1 MDQISLCIMTRE
13 LCHQLYQGWENDP
26 AIYLDMGL
34 FSPYRYD
41 KEAVD
46 RYFDG
51 KQTPDRVFFAIL
63 KDGVPVGELHLKRID
78 RRNRECTLSIHMQ
91 NDGVKGRGY
100 GTQAERLALR
110 YAFEVLGMEAVNADT
125 VVKNTRSQHI
135 LEKLG
140 FQHLRDEGEFRY
152 YRCRRG
158 GKPRR
163 GAFSL
168 PPEAGENIPRRE
180 G

>member
-1 MDQISLCIMTRE
+1 MDQISLCVMTRE

-26 AIYLDMGL
+26 AIYMDMGL
-34 FSPYRYD
+34 FSPYCYS

-46 RYFDG
+46 RYFDA
-51 KQTPDRVFFAIL
+51 KQTPDRVLFAIL
-63 KDGVPVGELHLKRID
+63 KGGAPVGELQLKQID
-78 RRNRECTLSIHMQ
+78 REKRECTLSVHMQ

-110 YAFEVLGMEAVNADT
+110 YAFDVLDMAAVNADT

-140 FQHLRDEGEFRY
+140 FQHVGEVGFFRY
-152 YRCRRG
+152 YRCR
-158 GKPRR
+158 
-163 GAFSL
+163 
-168 PPEAGENIPRRE
+168 GE
-180 G
+180 